1 MEEDIEKIHI
11 QLKKQVGGMTCLVE
25 LSGVSRQYVTRCFQY
40 AWTIPSALD
49 IYELVPKAIELAGQR
64 QAVKKAVRQNRLKAI
79 REAAAKKV
87 LELKESKKEWNKDV
101 MSSWKVL
108 NPNVKCYPKAFSM
121 DMKTDS
127 KEYEE
132 YSELVSKHATV
143 IKQRLERGEITSPA
157 TLICVKQDLNSL

>member
-1 MEEDIEKIHI
+1 
-11 QLKKQVGGMTCLVE
+11 
-25 LSGVSRQYVTRCFQY
+25 
-40 AWTIPSALD
+40 
-49 IYELVPKAIELAGQR
+49 
-64 QAVKKAVRQNRLKAI
+64 
-79 REAAAKKV
+79 
-87 LELKESKKEWNKDV
+87 